1 MRDGGSP
8 RAKGSG
14 PGAGS
19 AAGSESRDGGSPRA
33 KGSGPG
39 AGSAAGSDS
48 PVRAAGGQSHKHQ
61 GSGRPSTS
69 PVQVA
74 RGQFHKRCHVFK
86 GIPSLCKRYNACR
99 TWYRCENGPRRA
111 APGHETRQ
119 WGRLTHIGAG
129 KQPAPTHRY
138 LPQCTATRSE
148 AAPGHE
154 TRQWGRLAHIG
165 AGKQPAPTHRY
176 LPQCT
181 ATRPEAAPETGHGP
195 AQTPPRPLPHHS
207 AGNRTRPV
215 RSRRA
220 RHDWEA
226 ASTSS
231 PSPCAKRTG
240 RTRAGRGRE
249 CPDRQEDASG
259 ARAQEPGH
267 AKKTRAGR
275 GHECPRPP
283 ALPTVRGLSPPEGP

>member
-1 MRDGGSP
+1 M
-8 RAKGSG
+8 
-14 PGAGS
+14 
-19 AAGSESRDGGSPRA
+19 RDGGSPRA

-240 RTRAGRGRE
+240 RTRAGRGRKN
-249 CPDRQEDASG
+249 PDTPRGREQGAGARTRTRQEDASG
-259 ARAQEPGH
+259 ARARMPAPHGASDGKGAQPSRRSLTLVTSRGMPGPMVVDTEP
-267 AKKTRAGR
+267 
-275 GHECPRPP
+275 
-283 ALPTVRGLSPPEGP
+283 LSR